1 MSMTHD
7 DLLRFMREELE
18 IDTTQLVRDSPLFSA
33 GVIDSFSLVTLLS
46 HIENT
51 CGFRVGATDV
61 NLDNFDSIERIT
73 AYISR
78 MEAQKSWGR

>member
-1 MSMTHD
+1 MTMTHD
-7 DLLRFMREELE
+7 DLLRFMKEELD
-18 IDTTQLVRDSPLFSA
+18 IDTTHLAADSPLFSA

-51 CGFRVGATDV
+51 CGFRVGASDV

-73 AYISR
+73 AYVSR
-78 MEAQKSWGR
+78 MEASKS